1 MKLYSWGAA
10 PNPRRVLIYL
20 AEKGIELEV
29 MEAGE
34 GAHLTDGYLARYDGR
49 IVPMLELDDGTQIGE
64 AMAICRYLEDGY
76 PAPPLFGVNRR
87 DRRPRRDV
95 GTPRRARGL
104 RRPGRGVPQF
114 HPRLRWPGPAGLRG
128 ADQADSGPGGARAR
142 SGSPASTD
150 ASSASLRTTASS
162 PAPASA
168 LPTSPRSAPLSSRPR
183 PPRSGC
189 RRITPTP
196 GAGTPRSP
204 PARASPARRLDAP
217 LPVASLACR
226 ALGHILDSFHGTGR

>member
-29 MEAGE
+29 VEAGE

-87 DRRPRRDV
+87 DRALV
-95 GTPRRARGL
+95 EMWERRAELEAFAGLAEVFRNSTPAFAGRGL
-104 RRPGRGVPQF
+104 PGFEEPIEQIPALIERGKK
-114 HPRLRWPGPAGLRG
+114 RLV
-128 ADQADSGPGGARAR
+128 
-142 SGSPASTD
+142 PASTD

-162 PAPASA
+162 PAHASA
-168 LPTSPRSAPLSSRPR
+168 SPTSPRSAPLSSRPR

-204 PARASPARRLDAP
+204 PARASR
-217 LPVASLACR
+217 ASLAAR
-226 ALGHILDSFHGTGR
+226 GRGSGDQRESCHDQR